1 MSRKTI
7 SEQDN
12 QVTLFSELRKE
23 FAAYFTL
30 LSQRRN
36 QFLQRYPRQVFT
48 GMLICLVTSVVLAFS
63 VMRQKKVPTSSG
75 MGKAGAEM
83 TSGLGQILNTGT
95 ALKEILEL
103 QSQVE
108 IILKKDSLNQTDS
121 LMLKAAFDRLESINK
136 KLNPKP

>member
-63 VMRQKKVPTSSG
+63 VMRQKKVLTPSG
-75 MGKAGAEM
+75 MGKAGAKM
-83 TSGLGQILNTGT
+83 TSELGQILNTGT

-103 QSQVE
+103 RSQVE
-108 IILKKDSLNQTDS
+108 IILKKDSLNLADS
-121 LMLKAAFDRLESINK
+121 LLLKAAFDRLESINK

>member
-23 FAAYFTL
+23 FAGYFTQ

-36 QFLQRYPRQVFT
+36 RFLQRYPRQVFT
-48 GMLICLVTSVVLAFS
+48 CMLICLVTSVVLAFP
-63 VMRQKKVPTSSG
+63 VMRQKKVSIPSRV
-75 MGKAGAEM
+75 GKAGAEM

-95 ALKEILEL
+95 ALKEVLEL

-108 IILKKDSLNQTDS
+108 IILKKDSLNQADS
-121 LMLKAAFDRLESINK
+121 LLLKAAFDRLESINK

>member
-23 FAAYFTL
+23 FAGYFTL

-36 QFLQRYPRQVFT
+36 QFLHRYPGQVFAC
-48 GMLICLVTSVVLAFS
+48 MLICLVISVVLAFS
-63 VMRQKKVPTSSG
+63 VMRQKKVSTPSG
-75 MGKAGAEM
+75 VGKAGAEM
-83 TSGLGQILNTGT
+83 ASGLGQILNTGT
-95 ALKEILEL
+95 ALKEVLEL

-108 IILKKDSLNQTDS
+108 IILKKDSLNQADS
-121 LMLKAAFDRLESINK
+121 LLLKAAFDRLESINK

>member
-1 MSRKTI
+1 MYRKTI
-7 SEQDN
+7 YEQDN

-23 FAAYFTL
+23 FAANFTL

-63 VMRQKKVPTSSG
+63 VMRQKKVPSPSG

-83 TSGLGQILNTGT
+83 TSGLEEILNTGT

-108 IILKKDSLNQTDS
+108 IILKKDSLNHVDS
-121 LMLKAAFDRLESINK
+121 LLLKAAFDRLESINK

>member
-1 MSRKTI
+1 M
-7 SEQDN
+7 
-12 QVTLFSELRKE
+12 
-23 FAAYFTL
+23 
-30 LSQRRN
+30 
-36 QFLQRYPRQVFT
+36 

-63 VMRQKKVPTSSG
+63 VMRQKKASTPSG
-75 MGKAGAEM
+75 IGKAGAEM

-108 IILKKDSLNQTDS
+108 IILKKDSLNQADS
-121 LMLKAAFDRLESINK
+121 LLLKAAFERLESINK

>member
-36 QFLQRYPRQVFT
+36 EFLQRYPRQVFT

-63 VMRQKKVPTSSG
+63 VMRQKKAPTPSG
-75 MGKAGAEM
+75 MGKAGVEM
-83 TSGLGQILNTGT
+83 NSGLGEILNTGT
-95 ALKEILEL
+95 ALKEVLEL

-108 IILKKDSLNQTDS
+108 IILKKDSLNQADS
-121 LMLKAAFDRLESINK
+121 LLLKAAFDRLESINS

>member
-1 MSRKTI
+1 MYRKTI

-36 QFLQRYPRQVFT
+36 QFLQKYPRQVFT
-48 GMLICLVTSVVLAFS
+48 GMLICLFTSVVLAFS
-63 VMRQKKVPTSSG
+63 VMRQKKVPSPSG

-83 TSGLGQILNTGT
+83 TSGFGEILNTGT

>member
-12 QVTLFSELRKE
+12 QVTLFTELRKE
-23 FAAYFTL
+23 FAGYFAL

-63 VMRQKKVPTSSG
+63 VMRQKKVSTPSG
-75 MGKAGAEM
+75 VGKAGAEM
-83 TSGLGQILNTGT
+83 ASGLGQILNTGT
-95 ALKEILEL
+95 ALKEVLEL

-108 IILKKDSLNQTDS
+108 IILKKDSLNQADS
-121 LMLKAAFDRLESINK
+121 LLLEAAFDRLEFINK